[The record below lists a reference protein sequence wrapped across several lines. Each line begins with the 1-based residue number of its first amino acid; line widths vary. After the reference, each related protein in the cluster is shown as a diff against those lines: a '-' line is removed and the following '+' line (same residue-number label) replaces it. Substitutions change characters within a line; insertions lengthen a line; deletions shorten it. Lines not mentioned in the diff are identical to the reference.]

1 MFGTTEGRFD
11 MTGQRALVGLMLS
24 VLAAASCARGG
35 KLTST
40 TEKASYAIGLDVG
53 ASLQRFQDELDLPLL
68 IQGLT
73 DQLNDREKLLTPEE
87 ANAVLQ
93 EFATLM
99 QQQSIEERD
108 GLMEKNMAEG
118 QAFLAENSTKSG
130 VVTTESGLQYLM
142 LTEGDGATPVAT
154 DQVTVHY
161 RGTLLDDT
169 VFDSSYDRGEPV
181 TFPVNGVI
189 PGWTEALQLMKVGGK
204 YRLFIPADL
213 AYGEQGAGA
222 DIGPNATLIF
232 EVELLAIQ

>member
-1 MFGTTEGRFD
+1 
-11 MTGQRALVGLMLS
+11 MTGQKAIAGVLVS
-24 VLAAASCARGG
+24 VLVAAACARGG

-40 TEKASYAIGLDVG
+40 SQKASYAIGLDVG
-53 ASLQRFQDELDLPLL
+53 ASLQRFQDEIDLPLL

-73 DQLNDREKLLTPEE
+73 DQLTDREKLLTPEE

-99 QQQSIEERD
+99 QQQSMEERD
-108 GLMEKNMAEG
+108 ELMEKNMAEG
-118 QAFLAENSTKSG
+118 QAFLAENSTKEG
-130 VVTTESGLQYLM
+130 VVTTASGLQYLV
-142 LTEGDGATPVAT
+142 LTEGDGAMPAAT
-154 DQVTVHY
+154 DRVTVHY
-161 RGTLLDDT
+161 RGTLLDET
-169 VFDSSYDRGEPV
+169 VFDSSYDRGEPA

-204 YRLFIPADL
+204 YRLFIPPDL

-222 DIGPNATLIF
+222 DIGPNATLVF